1 MKKAKILAL
10 ILVLS
15 LMATGTAYALWN
27 QNITLTTT
35 ATMGEMDVE
44 LTCSHDIYPLSFMP
58 GIDNFGPWTYGD
70 MESYMNPL
78 TGTVLAGNDTLE
90 VVVGELYPGAKY
102 GLNYEVR
109 NTGDVPFKLEG
120 VKVNC
125 TDNYP
130 LFAKL
135 SAGFKFFYQHANG
148 TPKLVE
154 VAPSALSS
162 SDFGAA
168 ITAACKDI
176 VLYPDDQ
183 LIGFFADQDDVT
195 TFMQVLVDDTITGDE
210 FETQHTAFTL
220 KFNWQQCTPV
230 QF

>member
-1 MKKAKILAL
+1 MKKARILAL

-70 MESYMNPL
+70 MEAYMNPL
-78 TGTVLAGNDTLE
+78 SGTVNAGKDTLD

-102 GLNYEVR
+102 GLDYEVR
-109 NTGDVPFKLEG
+109 NSGDVPFRLEG
-120 VKVNC
+120 VSVNC
-125 TDNYP
+125 TDNYS

-135 SAGFKFFYQHANG
+135 SAGFKFIYQRANG
-148 TPKLVE
+148 TYDVIVVDP
-154 VAPSALSS
+154 AALSS
-162 SDFGAA
+162 ADFGAS
-168 ITAACKDI
+168 ITAACANI
-176 VLYPDDQ
+176 ILYPGDQ
-183 LIGFFADQDDVT
+183 LIGFFADQDDVR